1 MNDLTPSVNTEGATA
16 PDSGPSTGANTLLRK
31 VIHVSPT
38 SPVAIIT
45 GGSSGIGL
53 ATAATLLEQGHVVV
67 IGGRD
72 QGRLAGA
79 AAQLRASVAVSP
91 ASPAE
96 THGTATD
103 RVATVAGDIADR
115 ATGQRLVATAIE
127 RFGGVDVLVNSA
139 GTFGPKPFVD
149 VTTAELDGFID
160 TNLKGTYLTTQAVV
174 RRMVEQGRGGAIIS
188 IGTVLV
194 DHGKTGFPASAPVVT
209 KGGVH
214 ALTTSLAAEL
224 APHGITVNLVSPGVV
239 RTPLHAGS
247 DVDAFGG
254 LATLDRVAEPHE
266 IAEAVS
272 YLAHARFVT
281 GHVLDVDGGFVR
293 SRA

>member
-1 MNDLTPSVNTEGATA
+1 MSTP
-16 PDSGPSTGANTLLRK
+16 
-31 VIHVSPT
+31 

-53 ATAATLLEQGHVVV
+53 AAAAALLEQGHRVV

-72 QGRLAGA
+72 STRLSEA
-79 AAQLRASVAVSP
+79 ATQLRSSRAPSGS
-91 ASPAE
+91 SD
-96 THGTATD
+96 HGTSAVD
-103 RVATVAGDIADR
+103 PVATVSGDIADPT
-115 ATGQRLVATAIE
+115 TGDRLVAMALE
-127 RFGGVDVLVNSA
+127 RFGSVDTLVNSA
-139 GTFGPKPFVD
+139 GIFAPKPFID
-149 VTTAELDGFID
+149 VTGEELDAYID
-160 TNLKGTYLTTQAVV
+160 INLKGTFLTTQTVV
-174 RRMVEQGRGGAIIS
+174 RRMIEQGRGGAVVS

-224 APHGITVNLVSPGVV
+224 APHAITVNLVSPGVV
-239 RTPLHAGS
+239 RTPLHDAA
-247 DVDAFGG
+247 DVDSFGG

-266 IAEAVS
+266 IADAVT
-272 YLAHARFVT
+272 YLVNARFVT
-281 GHVLDVDGGFVR
+281 GHVLDVDGGYVR